1 MGKQGVFPSNYVERV
16 STPPTPTAQQ
26 PPAEITVPKSNLA
39 NLEKT
44 PSYTESNSVESDL
57 DKSLSNN
64 KKSKK
69 VLGIGFGNIF
79 SGKQIELK
87 TKENF
92 SNQKS
97 NTLTIDHHSERHSER
112 QIADSITRNDPEAG
126 YLASENT
133 KPMRGTKAKVLYD
146 YMPTQPDELRLI
158 VGEFVY
164 ITDKNLD
171 DEGWYRGECT
181 NTGAVG
187 VFPDNF
193 VEEVPDIPANN
204 KSPSLHQAF
213 VKNKGQSSDNLAPQN
228 QLAANSLTNSSVSN
242 SSSNNSLSKLAPVTK
257 TIPISPKQP
266 IIAEPIALAVDP
278 IQAVTAATEYD
289 EMSDELDEFGQQ
301 ANQQQQQ
308 QSTDNKLT
316 HIKKTKQMNKRPP
329 SFRKKKDLPVTE
341 AITKPAEPVRAK
353 SAADIELESVSS
365 KMDIMNVSTVE
376 ETVKEAIFVKSNHLE
391 VPGVIATSPV
401 PQQHVTLR
409 PQSPNMPMNRQGTN
423 LSGAGVSSDMSMAT
437 TMTVV
442 DATQSTLVAGSV
454 DRLEKEIGSL
464 KEELAVARSENQ
476 GLQVE
481 LSTFRNQHDE
491 QVKKLQLQM
500 LDLVGEID
508 EEKKTRLAFQ
518 VELER
523 MKKTIMTNL

>member
-1 MGKQGVFPSNYVERV
+1 MGRQGVFPSNYVERV
-16 STPPTPTAQQ
+16 STPPTSTAQQ
-26 PPAEITVPKSNLA
+26 PQAEITFPKSDLA
-39 NLEKT
+39 NIEKT
-44 PSYTESNSVESDL
+44 PSYTENNSVESDL
-57 DKSLSNN
+57 DKSTSNNNN

-97 NTLTIDHHSERHSER
+97 NTLTIEHHSERHSER
-112 QIADSITRNDPEAG
+112 QIADSIMRNDPEAG
-126 YLASENT
+126 YLASEAT
-133 KPMRGTKAKVLYD
+133 KPMRGIRAKVLYD

-164 ITDKNLD
+164 ITDKNLE
-171 DEGWYRGECT
+171 DEGWYKGECT
-181 NTGAVG
+181 STGAVG

-213 VKNKGQSSDNLAPQN
+213 AKNKNQSSDNLAPQN
-228 QLAANSLTNSSVSN
+228 QLAASSLTNSSVSN
-242 SSSNNSLSKLAPVTK
+242 SSSNNSLSKLAPVAK
-257 TIPISPKQP
+257 TIPLSPKQP
-266 IIAEPIALAVDP
+266 VIAEPIAPAVDP
-278 IQAVTAATEYD
+278 IQAVAAATEYD

-308 QSTDNKLT
+308 QATDNKLT

-329 SFRKKKDLPVTE
+329 SFRRKKDLPVAKTTTTT
-341 AITKPAEPVRAK
+341 AKPTEPVSAK
-353 SAADIELESVSS
+353 SVADIELESVSS
-365 KMDIMNVSTVE
+365 KMDIMSVSTVE
-376 ETVKEAIFVKSNHLE
+376 EAVKEAIVVKSNHLE

-401 PQQHVTLR
+401 PQ
-409 PQSPNMPMNRQGTN
+409 SPNMTMNRQGTN
-423 LSGAGVSSDMSMAT
+423 LSGAGVSSDVSMAT

-442 DATQSTLVAGSV
+442 DATQSTLIAGSV
-454 DRLEKEIGSL
+454 DRLEKEIGYL
-464 KEELAVARSENQ
+464 REELAEARSENQ

-481 LSTFRNQHDE
+481 LSTFRSQHDE
-491 QVKKLQLQM
+491 QVKRLQLQM